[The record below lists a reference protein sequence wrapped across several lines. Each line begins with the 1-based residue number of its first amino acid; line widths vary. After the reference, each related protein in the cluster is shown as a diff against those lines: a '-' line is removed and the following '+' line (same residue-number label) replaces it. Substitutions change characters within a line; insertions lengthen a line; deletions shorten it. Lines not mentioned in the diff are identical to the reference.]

1 MEQLRFF
8 GGQKVP
14 LLLQA
19 EASECGLACLAMIA
33 SFHGYRTSMNQV
45 RQRYG
50 ASSQGVTL
58 HQLIELSQ
66 QMHLLARPL
75 KLDLKG
81 LKHLRLPALLHWDF
95 NHFVVLVSVSEKRVV
110 VHDPAKG
117 QLQLTPHQVAKHFT
131 GVALELTPST
141 EFKTQKTAPKLSLK
155 RLLGH
160 LPGIKGSI
168 SQILA
173 LALILELLLLLMPWL
188 TQWVIDDVVIT
199 GDKQLLLVLVGGF
212 LLLIGFR
219 ATAEL
224 VRSWLLLILGSTV
237 NLQLLSNLFGKMMA
251 LPFGFF
257 ERRHLGDVVSRF
269 ESINV
274 IQRTL
279 TTGFLEAVIDGL
291 MAICTL
297 IMLFFYSIKLA
308 LIVILAALGY
318 FLLRMILFAPMKLA
332 TEDKISCSAKQHS
345 NLLETIRGIQT
356 LKLFNQEAQ
365 RQGQYQNLTVNHFNA
380 DIRLQKIQIYYRLAN
395 SLIFSIENVLVVA
408 LGALLIINQQFTVGM
423 LFAFMAYKDQFS
435 RRAIAFIEKMIELR
449 MLGLHTER
457 VGDIALTAS
466 ETSSDDSPL
475 ALSQLE
481 HFNLELD
488 NLGFSYQKN
497 TPPLIRQLSATIT
510 AGESVAIVG
519 ASGCGKSTLVKL
531 LLGLLIPDQGK
542 ILVGGV
548 AASTFGLKRYRQLF
562 GAVLQDDQLFAGSVL
577 ENICCFA
584 TQPDRQ
590 WAEQCAAMASIH
602 QDIRQLPMGYN
613 SLIGDMGGALSGGQK
628 QRLLLARALYKRP
641 RILVLD
647 EATSHLDV
655 AAEKQV
661 NAAIKQL
668 DITRIIIAHRPETIA
683 SADRILVLQNG
694 QLIPEQDKPTSQ
706 QRMVSMLS
714 GMEAH

>member
-1 MEQLRFF
+1 MDQLRFF

-19 EASECGLACLAMIA
+19 EASECGMACLAMIA

-58 HQLIELSQ
+58 HQLMELSQ
-66 QMHLLARPL
+66 QMQLLARPL
-75 KLDLKG
+75 KLDLND
-81 LKHLRLPALLHWDF
+81 LKHLRLPAILHWDF

-117 QLQLTPHQVAKHFT
+117 QLQLSVHQAAKHFT

-141 EFKTQKTAPKLSLK
+141 EFKTQKAAPKLSLK
-155 RLLGH
+155 KLLGY

-297 IMLFFYSIKLA
+297 LMLFFYSIKLA

-365 RQGQYQNLTVNHFNA
+365 RQGQYQNLTVSHFNA

-466 ETSSDDSPL
+466 ETSSDDSPH

-497 TPPLIRQLSATIT
+497 TPPLIRQLSTTIT

-542 ILVGGV
+542 IRVGGV
-548 AASTFGLKRYRQLF
+548 AASTFGLKPYRQLF
-562 GAVLQDDQLFAGSVL
+562 GAVLQDDQLFAGSIL
-577 ENICCFA
+577 ENISCFA
-584 TQPDRQ
+584 PQPDRQ
-590 WAEQCAAMASIH
+590 WAEQCAVLASIH

-683 SADRILVLQNG
+683 SADRVLVLQNG
-694 QLIPEQDKPTSQ
+694 QLISEQDRPTSQ
-706 QRMVSMLS
+706 HRTVSVLS
-714 GMEAH
+714 GMEAQ